1 MHATDVMETL
11 NLARASTGVDRVQV
25 VHRPRLLSDSGPCYL
40 SQPLA
45 TYLDTRE
52 LPHTLSVPYH
62 PMTQGKLER
71 YHRSLENVVKLNHD
85 ASRLDLERPAGHFV
99 EDDNHRR
106 YHEALQNVTPADAF
120 FGRQLPSCLDA
131 NASNG
136 EPCSGASER
145 TYTCRIRRPSARKCL

>member
-11 NLARASTGVDRVQV
+11 NLSRASTGVDRAQV

-45 TYLDTRE
+45 TYLDTRG
-52 LPHTLSVPYH
+52 LPHARSAPYH
-62 PMTQGKLER
+62 PMIQGKLER
-71 YHRSLENVVKLNHD
+71 YHRSLEKVVKLDHD
-85 ASRLDLERPAGHFV
+85 ASRLDLERAASHFV

-106 YHEALQNVTPADAF
+106 CHEALQNVTPADAF
-120 FGRQLPSCLDA
+120 FGRQLPSCLGA

-136 EPCSGASER
+136 EPWSDASER
-145 TYTCRIRRPSARKCL
+145 TYTCRITRPSARKCL